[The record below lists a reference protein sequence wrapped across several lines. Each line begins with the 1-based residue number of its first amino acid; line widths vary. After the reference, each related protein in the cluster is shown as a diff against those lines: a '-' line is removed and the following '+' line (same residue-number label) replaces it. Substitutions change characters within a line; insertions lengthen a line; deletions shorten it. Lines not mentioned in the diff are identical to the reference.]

1 MTIGTAA
8 LIQNLKSTA
17 KPEGRQEPEGNDA
30 KGGDGDNAFLDLLQS
45 MKNGGGSASQQAV
58 SSETGAAT
66 AGNLSPEDVL
76 AATKSGEGATGQEA
90 GTAAQSFANDLAKVI
105 GTVAPKNPEALVL
118 PQQNNNMPAAATTP
132 QNQPDTAQRPQ
143 TTTPASG
150 VVPPVANA
158 VSTAAMPLSSAAPK
172 PQNADRLFSQFA
184 VPEEAAANK
193 GAIEGLGERISK
205 SGKISAEGTS
215 LPAGSVK
222 ILRQETHF
230 APTQRLSPIQQ
241 IGERLIF
248 SLGEAAEAG
257 GIGTRAAAV
266 KTEGPVL
273 KTLDIQLTPI
283 ELGTVKVSLR
293 LVGESVEVTVKTS
306 NPQTAELLKQDRQML
321 DQMLRATGYK
331 PDAITIQAAAD
342 DRPIT
347 SSQPGQQTGGSTQ
360 GEASSGGQ
368 AFDGASGRE
377 SEHGQRSS
385 GSSSG
390 DGEAVPM
397 DANSGGVRDEDD
409 ASDRRNGDIYL

>member
-1 MTIGTAA
+1 MTIGTAM

-30 KGGDGDNAFLDLLQS
+30 KSGDGDNAFLDLLQS
-45 MKNGGGSASQQAV
+45 MKNGGGMASQHAA
-58 SSETGAAT
+58 SSDTGAAD

-76 AATKSGEGATGQEA
+76 VATHSVDGATAQEA

-105 GTVAPKNPEALVL
+105 GSVAPNTRESLAVPRQGSE
-118 PQQNNNMPAAATTP
+118 PSATAMTP
-132 QNQPDTAQRPQ
+132 PGQSNTGQRPH
-143 TTTPASG
+143 TGAAVSGAASA
-150 VVPPVANA
+150 VANA
-158 VSTAAMPLSSAAPK
+158 ASTVAMPSSSNAPK
-172 PQNADRLFSQFA
+172 SQNADRLFSQFA

-193 GAIEGLGERISK
+193 GAVEGLAERISNTGK
-205 SGKISAEGTS
+205 SGAEGAS

-241 IGERLIF
+241 VGERLIF

-257 GIGTRAAAV
+257 GIGARAAAV

-342 DRPIT
+342 DRPVT
-347 SSQPGQQTGGSTQ
+347 SPQPSQQAGGSNQ
-360 GEASSGGQ
+360 GEPSSGGQ
-368 AFDGASGRE
+368 AFDGASGRD
-377 SEHGQRSS
+377 SENEQRS
-385 GSSSG
+385 
-390 DGEAVPM
+390 
-397 DANSGGVRDEDD
+397 
-409 ASDRRNGDIYL
+409 